1 MNQETYS
8 SQDFYL
14 TAFLVASGHQV
25 LSYDRQRGITLF
37 EFERTRELSQLV
49 REYYADHATVSPIR
63 YGNSLK
69 NLKSIIHS
77 NTNSNDNYITHK
89 SGVTK

>member
-1 MNQETYS
+1 MNKEIYS

-25 LSYDRQRGITLF
+25 LSYDRRRSITIF
-37 EFERTRELSQLV
+37 EFEWTSELSQLV
-49 REYYADHATVSPIR
+49 QEYYADHATVSPIR

-77 NTNSNDNYITHK
+77 NTNSNDNYINHN
-89 SGVTK
+89 SGIKK

>member
-1 MNQETYS
+1 MNIDKYS

-14 TAFLVASGHQV
+14 TAFLVASGHPV
-25 LSYDRQRGITLF
+25 LSYDRQRGVTLF
-37 EFERTRELSQLV
+37 QFERTSELSTLV

-77 NTNSNDNYITHK
+77 NSDAYDNSNNFRATR
-89 SGVTK
+89 

>member
-1 MNQETYS
+1 MNKEIYS

-14 TAFLVASGHQV
+14 TAFLVASGQQV
-25 LSYDRQRGITLF
+25 KTYDRRRSITIF
-37 EFERTRELSQLV
+37 EFEWTSELSQLV
-49 REYYADHATVSPIR
+49 QEYYADHATVSPIR

-77 NTNSNDNYITHK
+77 NTNSNDNYINHK
-89 SGVTK
+89 SGATK

>member
-1 MNQETYS
+1 MNTETFS

-14 TAFLVASGHQV
+14 TAFLVASDHPV
-25 LSYDRQRGITLF
+25 VSYDRQRGLTMF
-37 EFERTRELSQLV
+37 QFERTSELSTLV

-69 NLKSIIHS
+69 NLKSLIHS
-77 NTNSNDNYITHK
+77 NTNTYENTTTHNY
-89 SGVTK
+89 GATK

>member
-1 MNQETYS
+1 MTMNTYT

-14 TAFLVASGHQV
+14 TAFLVASGHPV
-25 LSYDRQRGITLF
+25 VSYDRQRGVTVF
-37 EFERTRELSQLV
+37 EFERTSELSTLV

-77 NTNSNDNYITHK
+77 NTNTNDNQFYHN
-89 SGVTK
+89 SGATK